1 MLNHW
6 EEKQTDFLKSDL
18 CESDYVKVV
27 CNFCFHYSQSA
38 LFLVLIYMSMY
49 LLNIYFGCF
58 FPPRCFLV
66 LFYFVLFYCL
76 FECIILSYIR
86 PFPCNY
92 NTCTLNIFPPIPLCP
107 LFSHPISPF
116 CAYYPPL
123 TQTHMHTHAHTQLL
137 VSSSH
142 PHWSLCT
149 YPHCALLWSPVFL
162 RQFPSIPGLLLP
174 CGLHMYDLCTHV
186 KWKARKWG
194 RALVSLAKAAFP
206 VSWLCSF

>member
-1 MLNHW
+1 MVWPAASSSCLPEFPPWGTPPLNCGPTNPLLSKLLLLGYFVTGI
-6 EEKQTDFLKSDL
+6 EKQKKCAKPLRRKTDFLKSDL

-38 LFLVLIYMSMY
+38 LFLVLVYMSMH

-92 NTCTLNIFPPIPLCP
+92 NTYTLNIFPPYPSA
-107 LFSHPISPF
+107 LFFPHPISSF

-123 TQTHMHTHAHTQLL
+123 TQTHMYTHA
-137 VSSSH
+137 
-142 PHWSLCT
+142 
-149 YPHCALLWSPVFL
+149 
-162 RQFPSIPGLLLP
+162 R
-174 CGLHMYDLCTHV
+174 TH
-186 KWKARKWG
+186 
-194 RALVSLAKAAFP
+194 SY
-206 VSWLCSF
+206 